1 MWLGDRG
8 VWLNNGGCGLVIEG
22 YRVWLSNGG
31 CGLVIEGYGSIMV
44 GVAW

>member
-1 MWLGDRG
+1 M
-8 VWLNNGGCGLVIEG
+8 IEG